1 MRVIRAALSGVLVLL
16 IAAPAF
22 AQAQLGTGAM
32 SGVVLDSSGGT
43 VAGARV
49 TATNTGTAL
58 ARTVETSKAGQ
69 FNIPVLPPGE
79 YQVAVESPGFSV
91 LKQKDLL
98 VTVGATVTLKLTLEP
113 QGVSETVEVRA
124 ARPDL
129 DTTKTDQSTLIDRKQ
144 IDELPI
150 NGRRADQFAL
160 LTPGVTKDGR
170 FGLLSYRGQSGV
182 FNNFTIEGND
192 DNQAYFAE
200 ARGRTR
206 IASNVSANAIQEF
219 SVAQAGFMPE
229 FGKSAG
235 GGLNAVVRSG
245 TNRYSGDGFWYF
257 RNQAMSAKDP
267 LATSDDKPDERRDQ
281 FGGSFAGPILR
292 NRAFF
297 FFNVDQQL
305 RNAPLLIRD
314 TNNVLGNGLP
324 ANPSAADLLAFNTGV
339 AFLKSKFPG
348 GEPGHT
354 MPRTFNQTLLLGKTD
369 ISLNPSNMLSIT
381 HNYLNA
387 HGIAAIQTPLV
398 LGNVGRN
405 GSDDVR
411 IQSFNV
417 RLTTTTTSTSVNELR
432 VQLSRDFEF
441 EFADQPPPQV
451 SIGGFTFGRATF
463 LERPALPDERKFQV
477 VDNYSIVRGQ
487 HSMKFGMDV
496 VRTKDIIDNPA
507 LFGGNYTYSNALT
520 FGRDLLDPTGRNWTR
535 FEQNFGIVG
544 ATFSTTNV
552 ALFAQD
558 GWRLTP
564 RLTLNY
570 GVRYDYQQNPKPQ
583 APNQAIPETLQ
594 INSWK
599 GGVGPRIGA
608 AYDIFGN
615 GRTVARASYGVYYG
629 RIPNGLIQNALTQT
643 GLADVTRNTVSLT
656 ARSTDAFA
664 PTYPNIMPEF
674 PASAVG
680 SVSAFRLDPGFKP
693 PRMRDLTVGVERQ
706 ITSTLT
712 VSTSFIYTHG
722 DRLQTSVD
730 TNLPLPNF
738 ERSYLFPDGT
748 RVTVPYA
755 AGITRTAAGITQSL
769 NLSRPNPNFGSLN
782 VTKSVGETWYRAM
795 FLEVKR
801 RFADRYQF
809 GIAYTLA
816 KAENLGGGGDGS
828 GSGAESPFGGTSVA
842 DPSELKRNR
851 GTAPTDQR
859 HRFVLNGITRLW
871 YGINVSGIY
880 TAESGRPYS
889 DGVSLPTLP
898 FSTPDGAQWAGFGG
912 IYGQGSSSI
921 APNVER
927 NSTHGQANY
936 KLDMRISRVFRV
948 GRSNIELLAEGF
960 NVFNRDNYNGFRST
974 RYDATATTVANSVSD
989 PIVLTQ
995 RADFGTPSADG
1006 SAPDGTNARR
1016 FQIAIRIKY

>member
-1 MRVIRAALSGVLVLL
+1 MRVFRSILLSLVAMAWAVPAL
-16 IAAPAF
+16 

-32 SGVVLDSSGGT
+32 SGVVLDSTGAAI
-43 VAGARV
+43 AGARV
-49 TATNTGTAL
+49 TVTNTGTAL
-58 ARTVETSKAGQ
+58 ARAVETSKAGQ
-69 FNIPVLPPGE
+69 FNVPVLQPGD
-79 YQVAVESPGFSV
+79 YQITVEREGFAV

-98 VTVGATVTLKLTLEP
+98 VTVGATVTLQLSLEP
-113 QGVSETVEVRA
+113 KGVTETVEVKA
-124 ARPDL
+124 ATPAL
-129 DTTKTDQSTLIDRKQ
+129 DATKTDQSTLIDRKQ

-229 FGKSAG
+229 FGRSAG

-267 LATSDDKPDERRDQ
+267 LASTSDKPDERRDQ

-297 FFNVDQQL
+297 FGNVDQQL

-314 TNNVLGNGLP
+314 LNGVLTGGKP
-324 ANPSAADLLAFNTGV
+324 ANPTAADQLAWDTGV
-339 AFLKSKFPG
+339 AMLMSKFPG

-354 MPRTFNQTLLLGKTD
+354 MPRTFNQTLLLGKVD
-369 ISLNPSNMLSIT
+369 MSLNSSNMLSIT

-417 RLTTTTTSTSVNELR
+417 RLTTTTSSTSVNELR

-441 EFADQPPPQV
+441 EFGDQPPPQV
-451 SIGGFTFGRATF
+451 TLGGFTFGRATF
-463 LERPALPDERKFQV
+463 LERPALPDERKVQF
-477 VDNYSIVRGQ
+477 VDNFSIVRGQ
-487 HSMKFGMDV
+487 HSMKFGVDAV
-496 VRTKDIIDNPA
+496 YTKDIIDNPA
-507 LFGGNYTYSNALT
+507 LFGGNYVYSNALT

-535 FEQNFGIVG
+535 FEQNFGLVG
-544 ATFSTTNV
+544 ATFATNNV
-552 ALFAQD
+552 ALYAQD
-558 GWRLTP
+558 GWRLTR
-564 RLTLNY
+564 RLTANY

-583 APNQAIPETLQ
+583 APNPAIPETQQ
-594 INSWK
+594 ITSWK
-599 GGVGPRIGA
+599 GGIGPRVGA

-615 GRTVARASYGVYYG
+615 GRTIARASYGVYYG
-629 RIPNGLIQNALTQT
+629 RVPNGLIQNALAQT
-643 GLADVTRNTVSLT
+643 GLADPARNTISLNVN
-656 ARSTDAFA
+656 RTDSFA
-664 PTYPNIMPEF
+664 PIYPNVLPEF

-680 SVSAFRLDPGFKP
+680 SVSSFRLDAGFKP

-722 DRLQTSVD
+722 DRLQGSVD
-730 TNLPLPNF
+730 TNLPQPNF
-738 ERSYLFPDGT
+738 GRTYLFPDGT

-755 AGITRTAAGITQSL
+755 AGITRTAAGVTQSL

-782 VTKSVGETWYRAM
+782 VTKAVGETWYRAM

-816 KAENLGGGGDGS
+816 KAENLGGNADGS
-828 GSGAESPFGGTSVA
+828 GSGAESPFGGSSVA
-842 DPSELKRNR
+842 DPSEMKKNR
-851 GTAPTDQR
+851 GTASTDQR
-859 HRFVLNGITRLW
+859 HRFVLNGITHLW
-871 YGINVSGIY
+871 FGVNVSGIY

-889 DGVSLPTLP
+889 DGISLPNVP
-898 FSTPDGAQWAGFGG
+898 FSTPDGTQWSGFGG
-912 IYGQGSSSI
+912 IYGQGGSSA

-927 NSTHGQANY
+927 NSTHGEPNY
-936 KLDMRISRVFRV
+936 KLDMRISRIFKI
-948 GRSNIELLAEGF
+948 GRSRVELLAEGF

-974 RYDATATTVANSVSD
+974 RYDAAATTVANLVTD
-989 PIVLTQ
+989 PIVLTE
-995 RADFGTPSADG
+995 RPDFGTPNNNGA
-1006 SAPDGTNARR
+1006 APDGTNARR